1 MVDFTHQAPLRD
13 LKPGEL
19 DDWIGTTLKLKG
31 GRAASYSALLAGVSP
46 ASLSALFNVVAH
58 MLSPF
63 PRIVTGR
70 RGHHDKSQGNDR
82 FEPTRALPRTL
93 AVH

>member
-19 DDWIGTTLKLKG
+19 DDWIAKLKLKG
-31 GRAASYSALLAGVSP
+31 GRAVNYSALLAGVSP
-46 ASLSALFNVVAH
+46 ESLSALFNVVAH
-58 MLSPF
+58 ILSPF